1 MRPFVLTLLTGEEEE
16 ERFDDAT
23 SLVAED
29 ETGSF
34 GILAGHAP
42 FLTVLEP
49 GLVRLHRRDGDALFL
64 AVPGGLLRVAA
75 GRVVLVARRCF
86 RGRDPHELAR
96 RLAEELAR
104 AALARAERRR
114 RLERLEAEMLR
125 RLVELEREHGP

>member
-1 MRPFVLTLLTGEEEE
+1 MRPFVLALLTGEEEE
-16 ERFDDAT
+16 RIDDVT

-42 FLTVLEP
+42 FLAVLEP
-49 GLVRLHRRDGDALFL
+49 GLVRLRRGDGEGLFL
-64 AVPGGLLRVAA
+64 AVPGGLLRVVAD
-75 GRVVLVARRCF
+75 RVVLVARRCF
-86 RGRDPHELAR
+86 RGRDPHEVAR

-104 AALARAERRR
+104 KAPARAERRR

-125 RLVELEREHGP
+125 RLVELEREPGP